1 MLPYVYASEV
11 DDARVIAVMDDI
23 TAGRIDASLRKRPR
37 FVDSATWARISGRQ
51 VELVQGLQ
59 RITIAAVGSV
69 VAAELETLGV
79 QVDIMPRENALF
91 MKPLVREVA
100 VALMKVTN

>member
-1 MLPYVYASEV
+1 MILPQAGSTRAFASAPQV
-11 DDARVIAVMDDI
+11 R
-23 TAGRIDASLRKRPR
+23 R
-37 FVDSATWARISGRQ
+37 FRDVARISGRQ

-59 RITIAAVGSV
+59 RITVAAVGSV